1 MVSEKYLDD
10 LTNLY
15 NRRYLTLDAKEK
27 LNYALAHNK
36 PLSIFIIDLDQFKSV
51 NDIYGH
57 TRGDFLLKEFGVFL
71 KNSFRDEDTVFRYGG
86 DEFVCLLPGVDY
98 ARALKI
104 AERLIENVNSHEF
117 AGIKLTLSIGI
128 STFPEHALDWKSLF
142 DIADKSLY
150 FAKRK
155 GRNRIG
161 VFVKEDIKL
170 TIPTAKMVGRNQ
182 EIEKIRNHIVKLF
195 AEKRGGAIFI
205 GGQVGV
211 GKTRFVKEI
220 VKEPIFSNI
229 PVLVSNLS
237 AASQSIPYY
246 PFREIIQSV
255 VSNLNPGIFSN
266 IPNVF
271 KIEIAKIVPQ
281 LSTNIEYLDGNVTFL
296 DKFRLFEGVR
306 AILAEYC
313 RKNPLFCFIDN
324 LHWADVNSLDL
335 LQYLI
340 RAMKENQIIFFLIYR
355 SEELKTNSFCQN
367 ILQLIARENL
377 CEKLDLMPLV
387 YNECKQMIYQ
397 IINGD
402 PPVELIEYIFKATGG
417 NPFFIEELL
426 KSLEVSGVIFYNSEM
441 WKFDRTKKFSI
452 PYSVLAVFERKFGML
467 NDETKD
473 VLEHAAV
480 IGRNFD
486 VQLLKDIIGINEGEL
501 FDLLDETTNSG
512 FLVSQGDYYYFAE
525 DVIREAIY
533 SKISEAK
540 LKHFHRKIGQHLL
553 DSNQNSIDSIVEELA
568 HHFYYGGIKE
578 KAIEYSLLAG
588 DKAKNSYAFQS
599 AVQFYSWAFDYL
611 KNDVEPASKI
621 KIIDCLRKRSDVWFL
636 IGKYDEA
643 FVDLNEAIKLA
654 EKIGDKKL
662 IADCLVNLSNVLMK
676 TDKYDLSKQNILK
689 ALTIYDEIHSEY
701 GKMTALNAAG
711 VVHWYLGDYF
721 ETLKC
726 CQESLMIAKKIN
738 DHKYEGINLHT
749 IANAYAMLGESQEA
763 IRYYQE
769 SLDIAKKTND
779 LYEQCRL
786 LNNIGV
792 AYREHGEYSESL
804 KYHFNSLKIIKDIGT
819 RFMEALNLT
828 NIGAVYMKQGRM
840 SDALH
845 YLNKSI
851 KISRET
857 NDSYATIENLIRIG
871 EIYAESKDFV
881 NAEKNFNDAYS
892 IACEMEYKYGK
903 AIALV
908 EIIIL
913 SFDKGDLKEAE
924 ENLNKIAPLV
934 KELNSKDTEADV
946 LCSWGRL
953 YTAKKDWLR
962 AEECFKK
969 SLSLFEESKN
979 RYGFAAVSYFY
990 GLMFMEYNNKVN
1002 ARRYL
1007 SQARQIFFE
1016 IGAQSWV
1023 KEIDEKIDAIK

>member
-1 MVSEKYLDD
+1 
-10 LTNLY
+10 
-15 NRRYLTLDAKEK
+15 
-27 LNYALAHNK
+27 K

-51 NDIYGH
+51 NDTYGH
-57 TRGDFLLKEFGVFL
+57 TRGDFLLREFGVFL
-71 KNSFRDEDTVFRYGG
+71 KNSFRGEDTVFRYGG

-150 FAKRK
+150 YAKRK

-229 PVLVSNLS
+229 PVLISNLS

-255 VSNLNPGIFSN
+255 VSNTGPDIFSN

-271 KIEIAKIVPQ
+271 KIEIAKVVPH
-281 LSTNIEYLDGNVTFL
+281 LSPDIGYLDSNIAFL

-306 AILAEYC
+306 TILAEYC
-313 RKNPLFCFIDN
+313 RKSPIFCFIDN
-324 LHWADVNSLDL
+324 LHWTDANSLDL

-340 RAMKENQIIFFLIYR
+340 RAMRENQIIFFLIYR
-355 SEELKTNSFCQN
+355 SEELKTNTFCQN

-377 CEKLDLMPLV
+377 CEKFDLMPLG

-402 PPVELIEYIFKATGG
+402 PPAELVEYIFKATGG
-417 NPFFIEELL
+417 NPFFIEELI
-426 KSLEVSGVIFYNSEM
+426 KSLESSRVILYDSEM

-452 PYSVLAVFERKFGML
+452 PYSVLAVFERRFSML
-467 NDETKD
+467 NDETRD

-480 IGRNFD
+480 IGRSFD
-486 VQLLKDIIGINEGEL
+486 VKFLKDITGINEGQL
-501 FDLLDETTNSG
+501 FDLLDETTESG
-512 FLVSQGDYYYFAE
+512 FLVSHGDNYYFAE

-540 LKHFHRKIGQHLL
+540 LKHFHRKIGQCLL
-553 DSNQNSIDSIVEELA
+553 DSNLKCIDNIVEELA
-568 HHFYYGGIKE
+568 RHFYVGGIKE
-578 KAIEYSLLAG
+578 RAIEYGLLAG
-588 DKAKNSYAFQS
+588 DKAKNAYAYQS
-599 AVQFYSWAFDYL
+599 AVEFYSWALDYL
-611 KNDVEPASKI
+611 KSDLEPAGQE
-621 KIIDCLRKRSDVWFL
+621 KIIECLKKRSDVL
-636 IGKYDEA
+636 SLVGKYEESLS
-643 FVDLNEAIKLA
+643 DLNEAMRIS
-654 EKIGDKKL
+654 ENIGNNKL
-662 IADCLVNLSNVLMK
+662 IADCLVGLSNVHLRV
-676 TDKYDLSKQNILK
+676 DKYDLSKQNIFK
-689 ALTIYDEIHSEY
+689 ALAVYDEINDDY
-701 GKMTALNAAG
+701 GKMVALNTTG
-711 VVHWYLGDYF
+711 VVHWYLGDYM
-721 ETLKC
+721 ETIRC
-726 CQESLMIAKKIN
+726 CQESLVIAKKIN
-738 DHKYEGINLHT
+738 NQKYEGINLHT
-749 IANAYAMLGESQEA
+749 IANAYSMTGDLQEA

-769 SLDIAKKTND
+769 SLDIARRIGD
-779 LYEQCRL
+779 LFEQGRL

-792 AYREHGEYSESL
+792 AYRECGQYSESL
-804 KYHFNSLKIIKDIGT
+804 KCHFDSLEIIKDIGT
-819 RFMEALNLT
+819 RVMEALNLT
-828 NIGAVYMKQGRM
+828 NIGAVYMKQGQVP
-840 SDALH
+840 DALH
-845 YLNKSI
+845 YYQKSI
-851 KISRET
+851 RISRET
-857 NDSYATIENLIRIG
+857 NDSYNTIENLIRIG
-871 EIYAESKDFV
+871 EIYVKNKDYT
-881 NAEKNFNDAYS
+881 NAEMSFNEAYS
-892 IACEMEYKYGK
+892 ISSEIGYKYGK
-903 AIALV
+903 VIALD
-908 EIIIL
+908 ELIGLNI
-913 SFDKGDLKEAE
+913 DKGNLAE
-924 ENLNKIAPLV
+924 VEKYLNTVMPLV
-934 KELNSKDTEADV
+934 EELNSKDIEADV

-953 YTAKKDWLR
+953 YTAKRDWSK
-962 AEECFKK
+962 AEECFNK
-969 SLSLFEESKN
+969 SLRLFEGTKN
-979 RYGFAAVSYFY
+979 RYGFATVSYYY
-990 GLMFMEYNNKVN
+990 GLMFGEQNDEIK

-1023 KEIDEKIDAIK
+1023 KEIDEKIDTIK